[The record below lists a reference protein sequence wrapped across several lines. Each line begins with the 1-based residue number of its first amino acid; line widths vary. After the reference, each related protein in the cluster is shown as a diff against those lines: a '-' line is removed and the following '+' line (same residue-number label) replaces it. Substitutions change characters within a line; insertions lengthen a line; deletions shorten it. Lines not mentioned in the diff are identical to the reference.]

1 MLKRSLQDSDGQ
13 DDQKGLTVET
23 RIWEQSPSSVHQS
36 IEFLTVQQKLDF
48 QMLSVSELK
57 AGSQQI
63 VYVLWVLSLF
73 GEECKKDLQQKYLDL
88 DSCLDDRARE
98 GDKKFRDNCTFM
110 YLEEK

>member
-13 DDQKGLTVET
+13 DDQKGLTMET

-57 AGSQQI
+57 AGSRQI

-73 GEECKKDLQQKYLDL
+73 GEECKKDLQQKY
-88 DSCLDDRARE
+88 DRARE